1 LRAHFELGL
10 STEDLSHIESGLA
23 VSLSPEN

>member
-1 LRAHFELGL
+1 LRAPFELGL
-10 STEDLSHIESGLA
+10 STDLSHIESGLA